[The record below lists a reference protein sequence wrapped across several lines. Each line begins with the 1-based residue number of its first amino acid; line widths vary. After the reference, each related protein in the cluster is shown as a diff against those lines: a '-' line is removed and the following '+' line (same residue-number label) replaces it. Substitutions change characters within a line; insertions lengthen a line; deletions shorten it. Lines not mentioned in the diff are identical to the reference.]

1 MKEQIEEIINKLN
14 AYVQETEEVDDDE
27 FEGYLYDIT
36 DELDEMEDNFDAIE
50 PLLHFIE
57 NNPDLY
63 YGGPGPLGHFMEKH
77 YKNGYEEVLV
87 SSIERKPTLYTL
99 QLLHRL
105 INDKDNPNHKEY
117 LNLMKNISL
126 SKEYSEDI
134 IDEAKDSLS
143 YFE

>member
-14 AYVQETEEVDDDE
+14 AYIQETDEVDDDE
-27 FEGYLYDIT
+27 LEGYLYEIT
-36 DELDEMEDNFDAIE
+36 DELDEIEDNSAAIE

-63 YGGPGPLGHFMEKH
+63 YGVPGPLGHFMEKH
-77 YKNGYEEVLV
+77 YKKGYEELLV
-87 SSIERKPTLYTL
+87 SSIERNPTLYTL

-105 INDKDNPNHKEY
+105 INDRENPNHQNY
-117 LNLMKNISL
+117 LAVMKKISL

-134 IDEAKDSLS
+134 IEEANDSLS